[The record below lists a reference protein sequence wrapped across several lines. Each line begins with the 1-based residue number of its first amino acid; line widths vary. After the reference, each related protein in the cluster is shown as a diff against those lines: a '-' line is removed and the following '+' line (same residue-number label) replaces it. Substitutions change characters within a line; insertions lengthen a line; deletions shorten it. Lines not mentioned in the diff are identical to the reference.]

1 MVVPSKGNYKLIFKK
16 VTRLFCLNHI
26 VRNDQWNDV
35 DLDRCLTVYVIV
47 ISNLMTGIGRCL
59 VFVLS
64 LIILPLELYGYNKEY
79 IKCSKMKKADKH
91 VCVVLS

>member
-1 MVVPSKGNYKLIFKK
+1 
-16 VTRLFCLNHI
+16 
-26 VRNDQWNDV
+26 
-35 DLDRCLTVYVIV
+35 
-47 ISNLMTGIGRCL
+47 MTGIGRCL

-91 VCVVLS
+91 VCVVFVLDFVHILLF